1 VTRLIWAEASRL
13 FSRRFTGMALL
24 ALLLALSGYQLVVNK
39 ALSPLSEEQLATSQ
53 RAYDQ
58 AHQDWI
64 ANHEKYEQD
73 CRETGGAP
81 QECAIPEPTV
91 ADFTVDPT
99 PFQEVARTTIELST
113 VLVGLVAFMIAA
125 SFIGAEYGTGSIAN
139 WLTFIPRRGHVF
151 WSKLLTLIGFGALL
165 GAFGVALV
173 LTAGLVLAR
182 LHASR
187 IESVRELAVLGA
199 RSIVVVIG
207 LAVLGFCIALVTRHT
222 AGAIGV
228 LLAYLIVFVL
238 RMGFLGERS
247 WSQRVTPFTPEGNL
261 AAILDHGYS
270 YSVPVAK
277 VTANGVSTE
286 LVQHTVSLAHGAI
299 YWTILL
305 AVVVVCSLMIFRRRD
320 VV

>member
-24 ALLLALSGYQLVVNK
+24 VLLLALSGYQLVVNK

-64 ANHEKYEQD
+64 ANHEKYERD

-99 PFQEVARTTIELST
+99 PFLEVARTTIELST

-207 LAVLGFCIALVTRHT
+207 LAVLGFCIGLVTRHT

-305 AVVVVCSLMIFRRRD
+305 AVVVVGSLMIFRRRD

>member
-24 ALLLALSGYQLVVNK
+24 VLLLALSGYQLVVNK

-64 ANHEKYEQD
+64 ANHEKYERD

-99 PFQEVARTTIELST
+99 PFQEVARTAIELST

-125 SFIGAEYGTGSIAN
+125 SFIGAEYGTGSITN
-139 WLTFIPRRGHVF
+139 WLTFIPHRGHVF

-187 IESVRELAVLGA
+187 IESVRELAGLGA

-207 LAVLGFCIALVTRHT
+207 LAVLGFCIGLVTRHT

-270 YSVPVAK
+270 YSVPVEK

-305 AVVVVCSLMIFRRRD
+305 AVVVVGSLMIFRRRD

>member
-39 ALSPLSEEQLATSQ
+39 ALSPLSEEQLATAQ

-64 ANHEKYEQD
+64 ANHEKYERD

-99 PFQEVARTTIELST
+99 PFQEVARTAIELST

-125 SFIGAEYGTGSIAN
+125 SFIGAEYGTGSITN
-139 WLTFIPRRGHVF
+139 WLTFIPHRGHVF

-270 YSVPVAK
+270 YSVPVEK

-305 AVVVVCSLMIFRRRD
+305 AVVVVCSLMIFRRRA

>member
-13 FSRRFTGMALL
+13 FSRRFTAMALL
-24 ALLLALSGYQLVVNK
+24 VLLLALSGYQLVVNK
-39 ALSPLSEEQLATSQ
+39 ALSPMSEEQLATAQ

-64 ANHEKYEQD
+64 ANHEKYERD

-81 QECAIPEPTV
+81 QKCAIPEPTV

-99 PFQEVARTTIELST
+99 PFQEVARTAIELST

-182 LHASR
+182 LHASH
-187 IESVRELAVLGA
+187 IASLRELAGLGA
-199 RSIVVVIG
+199 RSVVIVIG
-207 LAVLGFCIALVTRHT
+207 LAVLGFCIGLVTRHT

-228 LLAYLIVFVL
+228 LLAYLIVFAL
-238 RMGFLGERS
+238 RTGFLGERS
-247 WSQRVTPFTPEGNL
+247 WSQRVTPFTLEGNL

-270 YSVPVAK
+270 YSVPVEK

-305 AVVVVCSLMIFRRRD
+305 AVVVVGSLMIFRRRD

>member
-1 VTRLIWAEASRL
+1 
-13 FSRRFTGMALL
+13 MALL

-64 ANHEKYEQD
+64 ANHEKYERD

-125 SFIGAEYGTGSIAN
+125 SFIGAEYGTGAIAN
-139 WLTFIPRRGHVF
+139 WLTFIPRRDHVF

-270 YSVPVAK
+270 YSVPVEK

>member
-1 VTRLIWAEASRL
+1 MTRLIWAEASRL

-64 ANHEKYEQD
+64 ANHEKYERD

-125 SFIGAEYGTGSIAN
+125 SFIGAEYGTGAIAN
-139 WLTFIPRRGHVF
+139 WLTFIPRRDHVF

-270 YSVPVAK
+270 YSVPVEK

-305 AVVVVCSLMIFRRRD
+305 AVVVVGSLMIFRRRD
-320 VV
+320 VL

>member
-1 VTRLIWAEASRL
+1 MTRLIWAEASRL

-24 ALLLALSGYQLVVNK
+24 VLLLALSGYQLVVNK
-39 ALSPLSEEQLATSQ
+39 ALSPLSEEQLATAQ

-64 ANHEKYEQD
+64 ANHEKYERD

-270 YSVPVAK
+270 YSVPVEK

>member
-1 VTRLIWAEASRL
+1 MTRLIWAEASRL

-24 ALLLALSGYQLVVNK
+24 VLLLALSGYQLVVNK
-39 ALSPLSEEQLATSQ
+39 ALSPLSEEQLATAQ

-64 ANHEKYEQD
+64 ANHEKYERD

-99 PFQEVARTTIELST
+99 PFLEVARTTIELST

-182 LHASR
+182 LHASH
-187 IESVRELAVLGA
+187 IESLRELAGLGA

-270 YSVPVAK
+270 YSVPVEK

>member
-1 VTRLIWAEASRL
+1 VTRLIRAEASRL

-24 ALLLALSGYQLVVNK
+24 VLLLALSGYQLVVNK
-39 ALSPLSEEQLATSQ
+39 ALSPLSEEQLATAQ

-64 ANHEKYEQD
+64 ANHEKYERD

-81 QECAIPEPTV
+81 QECAIPEPTM
-91 ADFTVDPT
+91 ADFTVHPT
-99 PFQEVARTTIELST
+99 PFQEVARTAIELST
-113 VLVGLVAFMIAA
+113 VLVGLVAFLIAA
-125 SFIGAEYGTGSIAN
+125 SFIGAEYGTGSIAD
-139 WLTFIPRRGHVF
+139 WLTFIPHRGHVF

-173 LTAGLVLAR
+173 LSAGLVLAR

-187 IESVRELAVLGA
+187 IESVRELAGLGA

-207 LAVLGFCIALVTRHT
+207 LAVLGFCIGLVTRHT

-270 YSVPVAK
+270 YSVPVEK

-305 AVVVVCSLMIFRRRD
+305 AVVVVGSLMIFRSRD

>member
-64 ANHEKYEQD
+64 ANHEKYERD

>member
-64 ANHEKYEQD
+64 ANHEKYERD

-99 PFQEVARTTIELST
+99 PFLEVARTTIELST

-125 SFIGAEYGTGSIAN
+125 SFIGAEYGTGAIAN

-270 YSVPVAK
+270 YSVPVEK

>member
-1 VTRLIWAEASRL
+1 MTRLIWAEASRL
-13 FSRRFTGMALL
+13 FSRRFNGMALL

-39 ALSPLSEEQLATSQ
+39 ALSPLSEEQLATAQ

-64 ANHEKYEQD
+64 ANHEKYERD

-139 WLTFIPRRGHVF
+139 WLTFIPCRGHVF

-187 IESVRELAVLGA
+187 IESVRELAGLGA

-270 YSVPVAK
+270 YSVPVEK

>member
-1 VTRLIWAEASRL
+1 MTRLIWAEASRL

-24 ALLLALSGYQLVVNK
+24 VLLLALSGYQLVVNK
-39 ALSPLSEEQLATSQ
+39 ALSPLSEEQLATAQ

-64 ANHEKYEQD
+64 ANHEKYERD

-99 PFQEVARTTIELST
+99 PFQEVARTAIELST

-270 YSVPVAK
+270 YSVPVEK

-305 AVVVVCSLMIFRRRD
+305 AVVVVGSLMIFRRRD